1 MRATHTNILISAF
14 LSLLYWMRLWL
25 IIYSVKS
32 PGDNKR
38 SAVLI
43 LFSTANALLHLD
55 QGVNEQFSNLILK
68 LGSAKYD
75 IYMNLYINGAYIF

>member
-1 MRATHTNILISAF
+1 
-14 LSLLYWMRLWL
+14 
-25 IIYSVKS
+25 
-32 PGDNKR
+32 
-38 SAVLI
+38 